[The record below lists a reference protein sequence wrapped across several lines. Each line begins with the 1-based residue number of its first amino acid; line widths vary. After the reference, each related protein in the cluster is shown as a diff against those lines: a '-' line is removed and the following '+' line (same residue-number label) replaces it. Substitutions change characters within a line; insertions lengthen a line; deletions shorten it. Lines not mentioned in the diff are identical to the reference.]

1 MISVIVPVY
10 NTVKYL
16 EECLQSIAAQNSAL
30 EIILINDGSDDGSEL
45 ICRKWADEGRAVLL
59 EGKREGLSA
68 ARNIG
73 IKVAKGEFITF
84 VDSDDKLM
92 PGALDFMLSIAQNH
106 PDCGIVEAQL
116 SSDENRRCYDRKA
129 DVFTAKRAIEITLY
143 QSSGHNSSACGKLY
157 RTNLFEKSYLQSAD
171 GMKTLKYSRIFRS
184 AHNIAVS
191 PYTVYYYRPNPDS
204 FINTYTPQRKD
215 MLWATE
221 KLMKYVVEYYPDL
234 AQATRSRRSALYAI
248 CLIWPSLQ
256 KSLLWQASVLT
267 R

>member
-157 RTNLFEKSYLQSAD
+157 RTNLFEKELFTIGRWYEDLE
-171 GMKTLKYSRIFRS
+171 IFP
-184 AHNIAVS
+184 V
-191 PYTVYYYRPNPDS
+191 
-204 FINTYTPQRKD
+204 F
-215 MLWATE
+215 
-221 KLMKYVVEYYPDL
+221 
-234 AQATRSRRSALYAI
+234 
-248 CLIWPSLQ
+248 
-256 KSLLWQASVLT
+256 SVLHT
-267 R
+267 ILQFLHIQFIIIDLILTVS